1 MKYKLV
7 VDSDEL
13 RLIHDCI
20 SYTYTEG
27 SLLKSYSVTEFI
39 NLMDVVANAPL
50 ENYQEAYDFVKSVV
64 GNDVSRLSKE
74 SVVKLFDS
82 FKKGG

>member
-27 SLLKSYSVTEFI
+27 SLLNSYSVTEFI
-39 NLMDVVANAPL
+39 NLMDIVANASL

-74 SVVKLFDS
+74 SVVKLFYS